1 MEQFVS
7 EILLS
12 NEIIIYLFTQIILFI
27 LLFIAFYFSIF
38 IIKNW
43 NYEKTTSS
51 QYKLEKT
58 SYLVILIIFFTLVV
72 KIFLM
77 PYFTYSIDNLS
88 HIIPGAM
95 CAAGVIKANNYGEI
109 LLALKLI
116 IVFCIGVWLIINS
129 LDLKEKTYPYTK
141 KKFVF
146 YVFIFALIL
155 IETTLDILYL
165 SNISTKEPV
174 MCCSVIFGVNST
186 GSKIPF
192 DLSVPMLVGL
202 FYLIYILTIFTN
214 IQKQKFTN
222 FIVNLFFLYIS
233 YYAVTYFFS
242 TYIYQLP
249 THQCPFC
256 MLQKEYFFV
265 GYFIWT
271 TLFLGTFFAIS
282 SFLIPKFTNKNLD
295 NSFKY
300 SILFNSIFVFL
311 CSLYLIK
318 YYFVNGVFL

>member
-1 MEQFVS
+1 MELFVS

-12 NEIIIYLFTQIILFI
+12 NEIIIYLFIQIILFI

-43 NYEKTTSS
+43 NYEKTTSA

-58 SYLVILIIFFTLVV
+58 SYLVILIIFFALIV

-95 CAAGVIKANNYGEI
+95 CAAGVIKANSYGEI

-174 MCCSVIFGVNST
+174 QCCSVIFGANSV

-192 DLSVPMLVGL
+192 NLTISMLVGL
-202 FYLIYILTIFTN
+202 FYLLYLLTIFTN
-214 IQKQKFTN
+214 IQKQIDEMVLKALELAN
-222 FIVNLFFLYIS
+222 INHKKDELIYNLSGGEKQRCAIARAIANDPEIILCDE
-233 YYAVTYFFS
+233 
-242 TYIYQLP
+242 P
-249 THQCPFC
+249 T
-256 MLQKEYFFV
+256 
-265 GYFIWT
+265 
-271 TLFLGTFFAIS
+271 A
-282 SFLIPKFTNKNLD
+282 NLD
-295 NSFKY
+295 Y
-300 SILFNSIFVFL
+300 DNSIIFIESLKLMKSLNKIIIVATHDPIFDNLDFVDEIIN
-311 CSLYLIK
+311 IK
-318 YYFVNGVFL
+318 NGMICE

>member
-1 MEQFVS
+1 MS

-43 NYEKTTSS
+43 NYKKTTSA

-58 SYLVILIIFFTLVV
+58 SYLVILIIFFALIV

-77 PYFTYSIDNLS
+77 PYFTYSVDNLS

-109 LLALKLI
+109 LLALKLVI
-116 IVFCIGVWLIINS
+116 LFCIGIWLIINS

-141 KKFVF
+141 KKFAF
-146 YVFIFALIL
+146 YIFIFTLIL

-186 GSKIPF
+186 GNKIPF
-192 DLSVPMLVGL
+192 DLSISLLIGL
-202 FYLIYILTIFTN
+202 FYLTFLLTIFTS
-214 IQKQKFTN
+214 IQKQKVAT
-222 FIVNLFFLYIS
+222 FIVNFFFLYIS

-256 MLQKEYFFV
+256 MLQKEYYFI
-265 GYFIWT
+265 GYFVWIS
-271 TLFLGTFFAIS
+271 LFLGTFFGIS
-282 SFLIPKFTNKNLD
+282 SFFVPIFTKKDLNY
-295 NSFKY
+295 SFKY
-300 SILFNSIFVFL
+300 SILFNFIFLFL
-311 CSLYLIK
+311 CTFYVLR
-318 YYFVNGVFL
+318 YYFINGVFL

>member
-1 MEQFVS
+1 MS

-12 NEIIIYLFTQIILFI
+12 NEIIIYLFTQIVLFV
-27 LLFIAFYFSIF
+27 LLFIAFYFSVF

-58 SYLVILIIFFTLVV
+58 SYLVILIIFFTLIV

-109 LLALKLI
+109 LLALKLVI
-116 IVFCIGVWLIINS
+116 LFCIGIWLIINS

-141 KKFVF
+141 KKFIF
-146 YVFIFALIL
+146 YIFIFSLIL

-174 MCCSVIFGVNST
+174 MCCSVIFGSNAVGN
-186 GSKIPF
+186 KISFNLTIPI
-192 DLSVPMLVGL
+192 LVGL
-202 FYLIYILTIFTN
+202 FYLTFLLTIFSN
-214 IQKQKFTN
+214 IQKQKLIN
-222 FIVNLFFLYIS
+222 FIINIFFLYIS

-256 MLQKEYFFV
+256 MLQKEYFFI

-271 TLFLGTFFAIS
+271 TLFLGTFFGIA
-282 SFLIPKFTNKNLD
+282 SFVVPIFTKKDFNY
-295 NSFKY
+295 SFKY
-300 SILFNSIFVFL
+300 SNIFNLIFVFL
-311 CSLYLIK
+311 CSFYLIK
-318 YYFVNGVFL
+318 YYLSNGVFL

>member
-1 MEQFVS
+1 MS

-12 NEIIIYLFTQIILFI
+12 NEIIIYLFTQIVLFV
-27 LLFIAFYFSIF
+27 LLFIAFYFSVF

-109 LLALKLI
+109 LLTLKLFI
-116 IVFCIGVWLIINS
+116 LFCIGIWLIINS

-141 KKFVF
+141 KKFAF
-146 YVFIFALIL
+146 YIFIFSLIL

-174 MCCSVIFGVNST
+174 MCCSVIFGANSID
-186 GSKIPF
+186 SKIPF
-192 DLSVPMLVGL
+192 DLTIPMLIGL
-202 FYLIYILTIFTN
+202 FYLTFFLSIFTN
-214 IQKQKFTN
+214 IQKQKFIN
-222 FIVNLFFLYIS
+222 FITNLFFLYIS

-242 TYIYQLP
+242 TYIYELP

-256 MLQKEYFFV
+256 MLQKEYYFS

-271 TLFLGTFFAIS
+271 TLFLGTFFAIC
-282 SFLIPKFTNKNLD
+282 SFIVPKFIKKDLD
-295 NSFKY
+295 YSFKY
-300 SILFNSIFVFL
+300 SNIFNSIFVFL
-311 CSLYLIK
+311 CTFYLIK
-318 YYFVNGVFL
+318 YYLINGVFL